1 MKLSGEQRMAI
12 SQALLDAFSPGSLEI
27 MVSLQLDERLDQIAG
42 GGNQTEVVHSLIRWA
57 EGTEKVKDL
66 IDGACLANPG
76 NGRLQALKMRAESED
91 WFGAKPVADDAAPIL
106 DIAVPQIKRKALADR
121 LALLSQQYEATN
133 NQLNTALSAADSV
146 KLQRLLDDLE
156 QQMQAVETDL
166 SKL

>member
-1 MKLSGEQRMAI
+1 MARVGQILATEGCKRFRRALS
-12 SQALLDAFSPGSLEI
+12 
-27 MVSLQLDERLDQIAG
+27 
-42 GGNQTEVVHSLIRWA
+42 
-57 EGTEKVKDL
+57 
-66 IDGACLANPG
+66 
-76 NGRLQALKMRAESED
+76 LKNR
-91 WFGAKPVADDAAPIL
+91 FGAKPVADDAAPSS
-106 DIAVPQIKRKALADR
+106 AQSRVAQIKRKALADR